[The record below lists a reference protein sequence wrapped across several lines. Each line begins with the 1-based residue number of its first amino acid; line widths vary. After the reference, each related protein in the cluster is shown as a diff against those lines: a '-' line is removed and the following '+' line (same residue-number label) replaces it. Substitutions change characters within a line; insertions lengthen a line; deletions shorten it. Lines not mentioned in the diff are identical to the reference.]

1 MWTRILSQ
9 TEHNQRLILNPAWQG
24 ASQEVAD
31 MEQETYAKQQAA
43 ERRLQEEQERR
54 AAAAQRLEDEER
66 RRAETTTKP
75 TKTTQRGRG
84 KPIGR
89 AAGTAQSTTP
99 GYVAVG
105 GQGATR
111 GGTRGAN
118 TGARRTN
125 GGIGRGLSSRGRG
138 AGG

>member
-24 ASQEVAD
+24 TSQEVSD
-31 MEQETYAKQQAA
+31 LEQEVYAKQQAA
-43 ERRLQEEQERR
+43 ERRELEEQEKR
-54 AAAAQRLEDEER
+54 AAAAKKADDEER
-66 RRAETTTKP
+66 RKADVTVKTTKP
-75 TKTTQRGRG
+75 SQRG
-84 KPIGR
+84 KGR
-89 AAGTAQSTTP
+89 PVSGSTGSAQTSTP

-111 GGTRGAN
+111 GGARGS
-118 TGARRTN
+118 TGGSRRATP
-125 GGIGRGLSSRGRG
+125 GAGRGSGSRGRG